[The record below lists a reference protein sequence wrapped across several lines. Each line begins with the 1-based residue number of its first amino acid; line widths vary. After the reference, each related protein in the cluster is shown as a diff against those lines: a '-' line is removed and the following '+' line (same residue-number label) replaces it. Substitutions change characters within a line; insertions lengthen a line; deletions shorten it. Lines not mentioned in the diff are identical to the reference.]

1 MKMTILLIDD
11 DNISNFLMTRYL
23 ENFSS
28 VKEIHSA
35 ENGQEAIKLIRS
47 FYKDSKAWPDI
58 IFLDINMPIMDGFA
72 FLDAFYKLDFPNLR
86 NPKIVIVSSSDSSL
100 DKMKAKVFGIND
112 YLVKPISEEMLD
124 KLLQA

>member
-1 MKMTILLIDD
+1 
-11 DNISNFLMTRYL
+11 MTRYL